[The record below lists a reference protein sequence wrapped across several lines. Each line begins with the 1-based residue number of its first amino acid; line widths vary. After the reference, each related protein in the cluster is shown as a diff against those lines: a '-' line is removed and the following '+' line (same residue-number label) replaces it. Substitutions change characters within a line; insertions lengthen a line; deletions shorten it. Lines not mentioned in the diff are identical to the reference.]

1 MENADERISP
11 KSPIVCLLC
20 LLKSVLWWNI
30 AHGDNFCVS
39 SVDQEEHPHAVRQR
53 RRRRPRRS
61 ASQGGLTLWP
71 LTWCEGAFVTAGT
84 CLTLRREGG
93 RCCHD
98 GLKRGSNM
106 FRLLCHHRPLV
117 VRRSDTTR
125 ILNFSFVGLQRCQKK
140 KKTFSLSFGLRGSII

>member
-1 MENADERISP
+1 MTAMENADERISP

-20 LLKSVLWWNI
+20 LLKSVLWWKI
-30 AHGDNFCVS
+30 AHGDDFCVS

-84 CLTLRREGG
+84 CLALRREGG
-93 RCCHD
+93 AVMRGWNGVQHVQTP
-98 GLKRGSNM
+98 LSSPTSRGSK
-106 FRLLCHHRPLV
+106 
-117 VRRSDTTR
+117 VRHDTNSQ
-125 ILNFSFVGLQRCQKK
+125 LFFCGAAKVSKK
-140 KKTFSLSFGLRGSII
+140 KKDFFS